1 MGKIAKTDLSP
12 LYSSASQQ
20 VKDSGDRAACSVIA
34 VSILCGVSVE
44 EATKALEVAGRKKGE
59 GAWDETIEAALA
71 QFGVEVEKFDYMK
84 RQEVIAAYPGAGPGL
99 KNMTAHHPVRYAAKW
114 KELGLTDGLMFT
126 RGHVIALKDGAAHCF
141 QAQTMKRLV
150 GLWIVR
156 SAPESAG
163 EAPEAPAAVEA
174 PATIEE
180 APEAPA
186 YDPEEPSDAI
196 RAAAQA
202 AIQRAVEAEEKR
214 LDGMTRNILRTECK
228 KAGVK
233 NYANMG
239 KAEMITAILVARFP
253 N

>member
-1 MGKIAKTDLSP
+1 MGKIAQTELSP
-12 LYSSASQQ
+12 LFSAASQK
-20 VKDSGDRAACSVIA
+20 VKESGDRSACSVIA

-44 EATKALEVAGRKKGE
+44 EATKALEAAGRKKGE
-59 GAWDETIEAALA
+59 GAWDETIEAALNS
-71 QFGVEVEKFDYMK
+71 FGVTVEKFNYQK

-126 RGHVIALKDGAAHCF
+126 RGHVIALKDGVAHCF

-156 SAPESAG
+156 SAPESAQ
-163 EAPEAPAAVEA
+163 EAPEAPEAIEA

-186 YDPEEPSDAI
+186 LDTRTDGERIAEMEAI
-196 RAAAQA
+196 
-202 AIQRAVEAEEKR
+202 EAEEAR

-239 KAEMITAILVARFP
+239 KAEMVNAILVARFP

>member
-1 MGKIAKTDLSP
+1 MGKIAQTELSP
-12 LYSSASQQ
+12 LFSAASQQ
-20 VKDSGDRAACSVIA
+20 VKDSGDRNSCSVIA
-34 VSILCGVSVE
+34 VSILCGVSIE
-44 EATKALEVAGRKKGE
+44 EATKALEAAGRKKGE
-59 GAWDETIEAALA
+59 GAWDETIEAALNS
-71 QFGVEVEKFDYMK
+71 FGVTVEKFNYQK

-126 RGHVIALKDGAAHCF
+126 RGHVIALKDGVAHCF

-156 SAPESAG
+156 SAPESAQ
-163 EAPEAPAAVEA
+163 EAPEAPEAIEA

-180 APEAPA
+180 APEAQA
-186 YDPEEPSDAI
+186 LDAL
-196 RAAAQA
+196 RTEGA
-202 AIQRAVEAEEKR
+202 AIEAEEAR

>member
-59 GAWDETIEAALA
+59 GAWDETIEAALS
-71 QFGVEVEKFDYMK
+71 QFGVEVEKFDYAK

-126 RGHVIALKDGAAHCF
+126 RGHVIALKDGVAHCF

-163 EAPEAPAAVEA
+163 EAPESPAAIEAPAA
-174 PATIEE
+174 IEE

-186 YDPEEPSDAI
+186 PVEAEALDAL
-196 RAAAQA
+196 RDKGA
-202 AIQRAVEAEEKR
+202 AIDAEEKR